1 MHESI
6 SPRPSPRGRPSVG
19 SSSTSI
25 PKHPA
30 AGGGIIEEPGPEAD
44 FAALFAFIADPLI
57 LVGRFGLVRDANA
70 AAFERLP
77 DLTIGL
83 PLPVETAHRERMR
96 RYLDLCS
103 RTENPIPGALFVR
116 AAAEGDGRH
125 PCRGARIVL
134 RAYGE
139 EPLVLLHFTPTG
151 LEGRLRLLTDRLD
164 EIRRVMQERRR
175 REIEMQALL
184 AERSRLLIH
193 LEEDAQARRRAEAER
208 DAVLSRLYRAGQDE
222 RRRLARDLHD
232 HAGQQLVTLTF
243 GLRRIASRLS
253 CPTAIREVEHLL
265 RHTRDIGQS
274 LRRVTLELRPA
285 ALEEFGF
292 VTALRSL
299 VDEWSRITGIATEFQ
314 IVGEE
319 FDLPLGTTITLYR
332 LAQEA
337 LTNVAK
343 HAGTGVSVSVVLRF
357 SASQATLTI
366 DDDGCGFDAEA
377 AVASRLVSQGKLGL
391 LGMRERLSLVDG
403 TLNIE
408 SVAGQGTSIVARV
421 YRSSEGRSEGRGDA

>member
-6 SPRPSPRGRPSVG
+6 SPRPSPRGRPSAEL
-19 SSSTSI
+19 SSTSTLT
-25 PKHPA
+25 HPA
-30 AGGGIIEEPGPEAD
+30 ADGGIIGEPGPEAD

-57 LVGRFGLVRDANA
+57 LVRRFGLVEDANA
-70 AAFERLP
+70 AAFDRVP
-77 DLTIGL
+77 DLAVGL
-83 PLPVETAHRERMR
+83 PLPVEGTQRERMS

-103 RTENPIPGALFVR
+103 RTENPIPGALFVH
-116 AAAEGDGRH
+116 AGAEGYRRH

-134 RAYGE
+134 RAYGG
-139 EPLVLLHFTPTG
+139 EPLVLLHLTPTS
-151 LEGRLRLLTDRLD
+151 LEGRLRLLSDRLSD
-164 EIRRVMQERRR
+164 ARRVMQERKR

-184 AERSRLLIH
+184 AERSRLLAH
-193 LEEDAQARRRAEAER
+193 LEEDAQARQRAEAER

-243 GLRRIASRLS
+243 GLRKIASRLS
-253 CPTAIREVEHLL
+253 CPTAIHEVEQLL
-265 RHTRDIGQS
+265 RHTQDIGQS

-299 VDEWSRITGIATEFQ
+299 LDEWSRVTEIATEFQ
-314 IVGEE
+314 IVGKEA
-319 FDLPLGTTITLYR
+319 DLPLETAITLYR

-343 HAGTGVSVSVVLRF
+343 HAGPGVCVSIVLRF
-357 SASQATLTI
+357 SALQVTLTI
-366 DDDGCGFDAEA
+366 DDNGRGFEA
-377 AVASRLVSQGKLGL
+377 DEALTSLLVSQGKLGL
-391 LGMRERLSLVDG
+391 LGMRERLSLVEG

-408 SVAGQGTSIVARV
+408 AAPGKGTSIVARI
-421 YRSSEGRSEGRGDA
+421 YLSAKESGHAE